1 MEKLAANNDLTAK
14 KLQVIKTWKSG
25 MSQQSFILSLKA
37 QENDVLESSHS
48 PDSTPHFF
56 ITAGLLQIH

>member
-25 MSQQSFILSLKA
+25 MSQSFILSLKA
-37 QENDVLESSHS
+37 REKDYLKVVIHQIRPL
-48 PDSTPHFF
+48 
-56 ITAGLLQIH
+56 IGLL